1 MILKTEKAMSDR
13 FRVLNM
19 KKHFLER
26 VDVEK
31 CLVRLYG
38 ENEAPLG
45 GCCGYERGGVFG
57 GGGLLERSEASA
69 G

>member
-1 MILKTEKAMSDR
+1 
-13 FRVLNM
+13 M

-45 GCCGYERGGVFG
+45 GCCGYERGAVFG